1 MFFWV
6 NFCYWFKFWMDL
18 LRFISFRYFDC
29 GGLCIINVMF
39 LFEEFMFV
47 VLRLFGVIGL
57 FLLINLICSLIFI
70 DNVGF
75 LLLMGV
81 MIIGIECVVLY
92 LLFVMFIMKEFWVFL
107 FLLCWYIIEVDFL
120 ICVRENLG
128 IGVIV
133 FFCVFVIMLWFG
145 GVIMKKINLFRGLL
159 VLIVFRIVMLMIIL
173 LFLFILNFWMNICG
187 ILLFCG
193 MILIFSK

>member
-1 MFFWV
+1 
-6 NFCYWFKFWMDL
+6 MDL

-92 LLFVMFIMKEFWVFL
+92 LLFVMFIMKEF
-107 FLLCWYIIEVDFL
+107 
-120 ICVRENLG
+120 
-128 IGVIV
+128 
-133 FFCVFVIMLWFG
+133 
-145 GVIMKKINLFRGLL
+145 
-159 VLIVFRIVMLMIIL
+159 
-173 LFLFILNFWMNICG
+173 
-187 ILLFCG
+187 
-193 MILIFSK
+193 